1 MPHAINN
8 SHLLSWFK
16 FNVLDEAPSLC
27 QLARFPSLS
36 LPVRRRMW
44 HSGQMFAKERPGTC
58 FDRRLL
64 AVLCGLRQG
73 RAKTK
78 RQALL
83 DGAEGVLG
91 GLENIWSVDY
101 RLL

>member
-1 MPHAINN
+1 
-8 SHLLSWFK
+8 
-16 FNVLDEAPSLC
+16 
-27 QLARFPSLS
+27 
-36 LPVRRRMW
+36 
-44 HSGQMFAKERPGTC
+44 MFAKERPGTC

-83 DGAEGVLG
+83 GGSEGVLG